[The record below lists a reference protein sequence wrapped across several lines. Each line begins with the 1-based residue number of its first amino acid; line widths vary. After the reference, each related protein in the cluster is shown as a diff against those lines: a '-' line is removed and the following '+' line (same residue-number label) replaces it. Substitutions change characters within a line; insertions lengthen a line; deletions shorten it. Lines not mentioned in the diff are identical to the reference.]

1 MKTKQSKIP
10 TTIIYFIIVLCGF
23 CYFNSAAQ
31 TTADSNWVSAK
42 DTLGVSIHY
51 RLMACNGR
59 NWLFLKV
66 TNSTNYA
73 VKLKWDD
80 ALTSGSANYSSA
92 AKPNFN
98 GAINLSANQT
108 KEGSCAV
115 PYGNERALSLPLK
128 SFIGDVPLT
137 QVNYSVLNVSVK

>member
-1 MKTKQSKIP
+1 MKTKTNKIP
-10 TTIIYFIIVLCGF
+10 TAIIYFMIVLCGF

-31 TTADSNWVSAK
+31 TADSSWVTAK

-51 RLMACNGR
+51 KFVACNDR

-66 TNSTNYA
+66 TNSTGNA
-73 VKLKWDD
+73 VTLKWDD
-80 ALTSGSANYSSA
+80 VLTSSSANYSSV

-98 GAINLSANQT
+98 GVVTLAANQT

-128 SFIGDVPLT
+128 SFIGDVALN
-137 QVNYSVLNVSVK
+137 QANYSVLNVSVQ

>member
-1 MKTKQSKIP
+1 MKTKQKKIP

-31 TTADSNWVSAK
+31 TADSSWVSAK

-51 RLMACNGR
+51 KLMACNDR

-66 TNSTNYA
+66 TNSTNSA
-73 VKLKWDD
+73 VSLRWDD
-80 ALTSGSANYSSA
+80 VLTSVSANYSSV

-98 GAINLSANQT
+98 GTIHLAAHQT
-108 KEGSCAV
+108 KEGSCAA
-115 PYGNERALSLPLK
+115 PYGNERALSMPFK
-128 SFIGDVPLT
+128 SFIGDVAID
-137 QVNYSVLNVSVK
+137 QVHYSVLNVSVQ